1 MPSNQWSV
9 QPEDVRVE
17 LVWTFD
23 GTERPFWIQ
32 LKKYLTVGENKKML
46 KSISNVTSKIG
57 VRGEQAPAP
66 EARFEWTDYS
76 FARCQAY
83 LLDWSLSDDD
93 GNKMGIARDT
103 LESLHQ
109 EVFDLID
116 NAIDKHEATI
126 VNATSKKKAAT
137 GGRKRKTISRS

>member
-17 LVWTFD
+17 LIWTFN
-23 GTERPFWIQ
+23 GTERPLWIQ
-32 LKKYLTVGENKKML
+32 LKKYLTVGENKRML

-57 VRGEQAPAP
+57 VRGEQSSVP

-93 GNKMGIARDT
+93 GNKMEITRDT

-116 NAIDKHEATI
+116 NAIDKHETTM
-126 VNATSKKKAAT
+126 VNAASKKKAAT
-137 GGRKRKTISRS
+137 GGRKRKTTSRS